1 MSWVVYSAICL
12 VELKEMTR
20 GDGMVDEMVAQL
32 DLTSVG
38 RLGGLRAEDLAAQM
52 VLTTAA
58 VMADR

>member
-38 RLGGLRAEDLAAQM
+38 RLGGMRAEDLAAQM